1 MLPEV
6 STRRSGSEVVRDI
19 LANQV
24 CLLPPVRR
32 STGNKEVI
40 SSVDKVLLC
49 GSDVL
54 REYYESDIGDPYI
67 ETIEQLC
74 IKVYDRRIYLEN
86 LEDDIRNIINSFRE
100 SGEVHH
106 VHTELTFL

>member
-1 MLPEV
+1 MAAEGWSPNTVRSFVAAEV
-6 STRRSGSEVVRDI
+6 STRQSGSEAVRDI

-32 STGNKEVI
+32 STSNKEVI

-54 REYYESDIGDPYI
+54 REYCESAIGARYMK
-67 ETIEQLC
+67 TIEQLC
-74 IKVYDRRIYLEN
+74 IEAHD
-86 LEDDIRNIINSFRE
+86 RE
-100 SGEVHH
+100 SIQRIWKM
-106 VHTELTFL
+106 TFESNE